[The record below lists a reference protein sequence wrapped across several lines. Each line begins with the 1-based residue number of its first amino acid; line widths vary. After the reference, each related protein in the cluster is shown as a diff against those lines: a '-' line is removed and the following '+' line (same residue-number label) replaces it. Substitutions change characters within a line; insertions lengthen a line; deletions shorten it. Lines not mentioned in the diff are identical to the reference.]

1 MWTESILKK
10 FRIKNAG
17 DDDPETDKDKEKD
30 KKPVD
35 DPEDQDKDKDEDDDG
50 PDFDSLDDKTKK
62 YIKKLRDE
70 NKSRR
75 TETNN
80 LTTKMEKFEKGFKA
94 MFGDEE
100 DDKDPEQVLN
110 TLKGQ
115 FESSVSENAIL
126 RLAVE
131 NGISGVENLEYFEF
145 LMAKKLNSLEEGE
158 EMTEE
163 DLDDILS
170 KCSKGAGGKANTSTK
185 DAGKGG
191 GKDPGKSGDEV
202 TQEEFNKMTITQ
214 KSNLYNKN
222 PALYEKLM
230 KNSTMR

>member
-10 FRIKNAG
+10 FRIKTAG
-17 DDDPETDKDKEKD
+17 EGTEEDDKS
-30 KKPVD
+30 PVED
-35 DPEDQDKDKDEDDDG
+35 DTKPEDEDESDDG
-50 PDFDSLDDKTKK
+50 PELSKLDDKTQK

-70 NKSRR
+70 NAKRR
-75 TETNN
+75 KDFNN
-80 LTTKMEKFEKGFKA
+80 MSSKMEKMEKGFKA
-94 MFGDEE
+94 MFGEE
-100 DDKDPEQVLN
+100 DDTDPTEAL
-110 TLKGQ
+110 TALKGQ
-115 FESSVSENAIL
+115 FETSVSENAIL

-145 LMAKKLNSLEEGE
+145 LMSKKLNALEEGE

-163 DLDDILS
+163 DLDEILA
-170 KCSKGAGGKANTSTK
+170 KCSKGVGRKADTSTK

-191 GKDPGKSGDEV
+191 GKDPGKGGDEV
-202 TQEEFNKMTITQ
+202 TQEEFDKMSIMQ
-214 KSNLYNKN
+214 KSLLYNKN